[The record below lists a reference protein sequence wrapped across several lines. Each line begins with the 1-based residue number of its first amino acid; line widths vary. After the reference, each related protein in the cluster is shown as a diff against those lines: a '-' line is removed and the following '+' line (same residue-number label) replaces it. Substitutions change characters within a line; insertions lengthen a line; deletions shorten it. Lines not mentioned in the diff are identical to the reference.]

1 MDSADLVSADN
12 RPREII
18 DDRFAGI
25 VGRRRHSWDQSAAD
39 GDGTIDMSV
48 LRFETAAAFA
58 GGDWFLPV
66 VLRWSSG
73 DCARVHDS
81 DPCDEFGK
89 TIATLKQRAE
99 HRHTKV
105 AATIGN

>member
-12 RPREII
+12 GPREII
-18 DDRFAGI
+18 DGRFDGI
-25 VGRRRHSWDQSAAD
+25 LGRRRHSWYQSAAD
-39 GDGTIDMSV
+39 GSGTPDMSV
-48 LRFETAAAFA
+48 LWFETAAAFA

-81 DPCDEFGK
+81 DPCDESGESTVTDHK
-89 TIATLKQRAE
+89 HAKG
-99 HRHTKV
+99 V
-105 AATIGN
+105 AANGN